1 MAFLGDIGTYLAANV
16 SDTTLTLGTNLFLG
30 RLPDTPDKCVAVFET
45 SGMGPVDTAGGST
58 LPAFT
63 QPRFQAMV
71 RAADYASAASLA
83 EDIFKKV
90 QLIDNEALSGT
101 RYLRAEA
108 IQEPYALD
116 RDSQERMV
124 FVCNYQTMR
133 VLT

>member
-1 MAFLGDIGTYLAANV
+1 M
-16 SDTTLTLGTNLFLG
+16 GTNLFLG
-30 RLPDTPDKCVAVFET
+30 RLPDTPDTCVAVFET
-45 SGMGPVDTAGGST
+45 SGEGPVNTGGGST

-63 QPRFQAMV
+63 QPRFQTMV

-83 EDIFKKV
+83 EDIYKKV

-101 RYLRAEA
+101 RYLRAEGV
-108 IQEPYALD
+108 QEPYALD
-116 RDSQERMV
+116 RDGQERMV